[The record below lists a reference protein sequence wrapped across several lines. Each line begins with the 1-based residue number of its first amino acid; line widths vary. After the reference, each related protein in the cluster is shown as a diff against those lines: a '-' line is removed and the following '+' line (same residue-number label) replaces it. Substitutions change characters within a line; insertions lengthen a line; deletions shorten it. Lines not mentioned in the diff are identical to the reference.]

1 MYNGFGCSL
10 CSSYLIFLKYLMK
23 MKYFGL
29 TETKLFHFHWIFK
42 NGERES
48 GSSETP
54 DSPLDPPL
62 DLWIR
67 HWISRFRNVMGH
79 TWVTVD
85 DSCWLCRHCRHS
97 VNSSSVYLNFLKK
110 NHINFSGSV

>member
-29 TETKLFHFHWIFK
+29 TETKLFCFHWIFK

-62 DLWIR
+62 DPPLDI
-67 HWISRFRNVMGH
+67 FRNVMGH

-97 VNSSSVYLNFLKK
+97 VTRAAFT
-110 NHINFSGSV
+110 